1 MGARAERRARGA
13 VVSRRIEKVLLKFL
27 LWLFAATEERHV
39 CRCELCAE
47 TREQFERKRRK
58 QA

>member
-1 MGARAERRARGA
+1 MRRLERLALR
-13 VVSRRIEKVLLKFL
+13 FL
-27 LWLFAATEERHV
+27 LWLFAATEERHF

-58 QA
+58 A